1 MDYKFKAQTVYG
13 DWVEGYLSKAQG
25 LQHIEYGFYISN
37 SVGMPWAYKVK
48 PETITS
54 KLIEENEKLKK
65 VVEAAMN
72 FKKRVDHSES
82 RQFAAD
88 FGEYKHLEQA
98 LKELEEKNL

>member
-1 MDYKFKAQTVYG
+1 MNFHHEIDYQINLLEQENK
-13 DWVEGYLSKAQG
+13 YLK
-25 LQHIEYGFYISN
+25 
-37 SVGMPWAYKVK
+37 K
-48 PETITS
+48 
-54 KLIEENEKLKK
+54 ENEKLRK

-98 LKELEEKNL
+98 LKDLDENDNGWMLVSKGRLELEGEK